1 MKHGPRSVIILK
13 RYFDN
18 SFCVFSFLLDPWMA
32 SLRMKNIKVSK
43 IYKVLGIN
51 IHGLKIIHIRSCFG
65 EYCIFDLFICLTKI
79 KNENTLYN
87 NCIRV
92 NNTL

>member
-1 MKHGPRSVIILK
+1 MV
-13 RYFDN
+13 
-18 SFCVFSFLLDPWMA
+18 

-51 IHGLKIIHIRSCFG
+51 IHGLRKIHIRSCFG
-65 EYCIFDLFICLTKI
+65 EYCISDVFICLTKI